1 MNVSAQDKST
11 GNVKKI
17 TIKNEKGRLSQEEI
31 DKMIA
36 DAEKF
41 KDQDEAVKKKIEAK
55 NGLEGYCFG
64 VKNSLNNEQFAN
76 AINQSDKDRV
86 NKEINDC
93 LAWIEGNKDASV
105 EQFENKQK
113 ELEGKI
119 MPIMQRAYQGAAGGA
134 GGMPGGIDPSMF
146 SNMAGTTNSRENA
159 HPSNQSSNRNGPR
172 VEEVD

>member
-17 TIKNEKGRLSQEEI
+17 TIKNEKGRLSQQEI

-64 VKNSLNNEQFAN
+64 VRNSLNNEQFAN
-76 AINQSDKDRV
+76 AINQSDKEKV

-93 LAWIEGNKDASV
+93 LAWIEGNQDASV

-119 MPIMQRAYQGAAGGA
+119 MPIMQRGYQGAAGGA

-146 SNMAGTTNSRENA
+146 SNMAGAANSRGNA